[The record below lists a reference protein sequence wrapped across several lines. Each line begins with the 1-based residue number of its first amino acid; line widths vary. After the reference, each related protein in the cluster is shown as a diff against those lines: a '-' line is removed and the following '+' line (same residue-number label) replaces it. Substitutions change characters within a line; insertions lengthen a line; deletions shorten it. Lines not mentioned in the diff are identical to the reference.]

1 MIDEK
6 KLLRRNSLGED
17 LTYNNRFLSN
27 DTLSQQQESIKI
39 TEGLPVKLESV
50 KIWIRGNNLS
60 PMMAILMGA
69 ALLAVISFM
78 AFLICRKCAST
89 KRNRKLE
96 HMKIIN
102 KKFHSKGHANQT
114 TQIFTKRN
122 TVNPD
127 IDTMSCASAVS
138 SEKALNT
145 NDGLRVPSKTEFYK
159 RSHSIDRE
167 NSQRNVRFRDQTYGQ
182 ERHRVERY
190 CNTKDDRSSFE
201 EEEKKVSDNF
211 RYQNSK
217 ETYSPSQQDADTDSE
232 VKYNSPNA
240 SDFERI
246 ISNYEMKNSKEFSQS
261 VAGHIFK
268 PSAYINGRDSQTLD
282 SQGEKKNV
290 EIMENSKEFDPSVA
304 GPIFKPSAYIDGRD
318 SKKLNSQG
326 KGFEKT
332 QSEAY
337 YEQNAYVDHPA
348 VTTETVQQRARSV
361 ALPSVEYLDSGD
373 TDDFS
378 TACSSGVFSNI
389 STTSSPYSTSSYDA
403 SRHQASRRSAS
414 QQEPSRQ
421 KSKISNNRGHS
432 ATAAA
437 AVPDFSLIDSIGK
450 IGKYGVDREVP
461 GTDADVNLTDIATEI
476 ATMASS
482 TAFLAVAAGLSAVD
496 GFLDSR
502 SDRMLIAQTNSRKR
516 VTKTNGK
523 Y

>member
-1 MIDEK
+1 
-6 KLLRRNSLGED
+6 
-17 LTYNNRFLSN
+17 
-27 DTLSQQQESIKI
+27 
-39 TEGLPVKLESV
+39 V
-50 KIWIRGNNLS
+50 
-60 PMMAILMGA
+60 
-69 ALLAVISFM
+69 
-78 AFLICRKCAST
+78 
-89 KRNRKLE
+89 
-96 HMKIIN
+96 
-102 KKFHSKGHANQT
+102 
-114 TQIFTKRN
+114 
-122 TVNPD
+122 
-127 IDTMSCASAVS
+127 SAVS
-138 SEKALNT
+138 SEKALNM
-145 NDGLRVPSKTEFYK
+145 NDGLRVPSKKEFYK

-190 CNTKDDRSSFE
+190 CNTKDDRNSFE

-232 VKYNSPNA
+232 VNHNSPNA
-240 SDFERI
+240 SNFERTI
-246 ISNYEMKNSKEFSQS
+246 PNYEMKNSKEFCPS
-261 VAGHIFK
+261 VAGPIFK
-268 PSAYINGRDSQTLD
+268 PSAYINGRDSQTFD
-282 SQGEKKNV
+282 SQDEKNNV
-290 EIMENSKEFDPSVA
+290 EIMENLNEFDPSVA
-304 GPIFKPSAYIDGRD
+304 GPVFKPSAYIDGRD

-326 KGFEKT
+326 KGCEKHPSDT
-332 QSEAY
+332 Y
-337 YEQNAYVDHPA
+337 YEQNAYVEHPA
-348 VTTETVQQRARSV
+348 VPTETVQQRARAV
-361 ALPSVEYLDSGD
+361 ALPSVEYLDPGD

-437 AVPDFSLIDSIGK
+437 AVPNFSLIDSIGK
-450 IGKYGVDREVP
+450 IGKYGVKVP

-476 ATMASS
+476 GTMASS

-516 VTKTNGK
+516 VTKTNRK

>member
-232 VKYNSPNA
+232 VKHNSPNA
-240 SDFERI
+240 SNFERTI
-246 ISNYEMKNSKEFSQS
+246 PNYEMKNSKEF
-261 VAGHIFK
+261 G
-268 PSAYINGRDSQTLD
+268 P
-282 SQGEKKNV
+282 
-290 EIMENSKEFDPSVA
+290 PVA

>member
-1 MIDEK
+1 
-6 KLLRRNSLGED
+6 
-17 LTYNNRFLSN
+17 
-27 DTLSQQQESIKI
+27 
-39 TEGLPVKLESV
+39 
-50 KIWIRGNNLS
+50 
-60 PMMAILMGA
+60 
-69 ALLAVISFM
+69 
-78 AFLICRKCAST
+78 
-89 KRNRKLE
+89 
-96 HMKIIN
+96 
-102 KKFHSKGHANQT
+102 
-114 TQIFTKRN
+114 
-122 TVNPD
+122 
-127 IDTMSCASAVS
+127 MSCASAVS

-232 VKYNSPNA
+232 VKHNSPNA
-240 SDFERI
+240 SNFERTI
-246 ISNYEMKNSKEFSQS
+246 PNYEMKNSKEFGPP
-261 VAGHIFK
+261 VAGPIFK
-268 PSAYINGRDSQTLD
+268 PSAYINGRDSQTLDSQGEKNNVEIMDNLKEFDPSVAGPVFKPSAYINGSDSQTLD